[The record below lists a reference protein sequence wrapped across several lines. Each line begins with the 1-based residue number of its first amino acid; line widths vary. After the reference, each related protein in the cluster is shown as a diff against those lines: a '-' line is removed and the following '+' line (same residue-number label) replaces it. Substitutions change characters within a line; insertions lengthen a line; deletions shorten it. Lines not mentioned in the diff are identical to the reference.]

1 MPNKRIQKVQ
11 KLFRRVCRVLGLQK
25 RRSERI
31 SRILPSPSKLLK
43 LRTPE
48 RSSKWREQIED
59 ACFMYDNIRF
69 NHQSTDLVKQSKI
82 YRNELTDMRQK
93 IESLQAERQLLS
105 RALQTMEPIEKQND
119 SFLVLEQT
127 SKLLDLTPPP
137 PMTPLMDYSKRRVSK
152 DSAYDSDFSPKITKR
167 RKSSKFDHIT
177 GEYVSNGCNT
187 YFIAL

>member
-1 MPNKRIQKVQ
+1 MVNKRIQKVQ
-11 KLFRRVCRVLGLQK
+11 KFIRRVCKVLGLQK
-25 RRSERI
+25 RRRHQRMSN
-31 SRILPSPSKLLK
+31 ILPSPSKLMK

-48 RSSKWREQIED
+48 RSNKWREQIED
-59 ACFMYDNIRF
+59 TCFLYDNIRF
-69 NHQSTDLVKQSKI
+69 NQQSTDMAKQSKI
-82 YRNELTDMRQK
+82 YRDELTDMRQK
-93 IESLQAERQLLS
+93 IEKLQVERQLLS

-127 SKLLDLTPPP
+127 SKLDLTPPP
-137 PMTPLMDYSKRRVSK
+137 PMTPLMDYPKRRVSR
-152 DSAYDSDFSPKITKR
+152 DSAYDSDLSPKITKR